1 MNNINKIMSDME
13 RFDSFFH
20 GYSLRK
26 SNLKTFFLGHKPT
39 EKEKKLHRVKF
50 LVHYKSGDQEIPMEE
65 TPNVLERIKNKLVNL
80 NLLTRIKKSRM
91 VVFIFGYKP
100 SKQEEGVNKYN
111 HLVNYLSQS
120 ETPYVSLEKPS
131 ILIRMKNSLIDGYNK
146 VEAKFKKLFTKNKH
160 TFSESN
166 ESKVDRTKLIDELMN
181 ASKKDKEND

>member
-1 MNNINKIMSDME
+1 MNNSIFLDKNKLNDKSE
-13 RFDSFFH
+13 RSKLSLFFF
-20 GYSLRK
+20 GY
-26 SNLKTFFLGHKPT
+26 KPT
-39 EKEKKLHRVKF
+39 TQEKKLHRIKF
-50 LVHYKSGDQEIPMEE
+50 LSMYNSGEKYEELLGIP
-65 TPNVLERIKNKLVNL
+65 NLYDRVKNKVKVFLSSSKYFLRNNKVKVF
-80 NLLTRIKKSRM
+80 LL
-91 VVFIFGYKP
+91 GYRP
-100 SKQEEGVNKYN
+100 TKQEEGVNKYN